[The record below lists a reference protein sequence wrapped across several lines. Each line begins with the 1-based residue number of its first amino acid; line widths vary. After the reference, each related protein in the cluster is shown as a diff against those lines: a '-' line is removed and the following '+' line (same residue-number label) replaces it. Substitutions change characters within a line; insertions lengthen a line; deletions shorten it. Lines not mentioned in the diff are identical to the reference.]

1 MFTLDQ
7 IKLAHSQV
15 KSGAD
20 FPKYLQD
27 LKELGVSV
35 YETFV
40 KNGNTNYSGINDYK
54 ISSGAKYDELSIAEI
69 SNSEDFKNDLKAHQQ
84 GKTDYS
90 TFCKDSA
97 KSGVEKWI
105 VDTKKMTCSYYDLA
119 GNEMLVEIIPQ

>member
-7 IKLAHSQV
+7 IKSSHSKV

-20 FPKYLQD
+20 FPKFVLEI
-27 LKELGVSV
+27 KGLGVTA

-40 KNGNTNYSGINDYK
+40 NNGNTNYLGINDYK

-69 SNSEDFKNDLKAHQQ
+69 SNPEDFKNDLKAHQQ
-84 GKTDYS
+84 GKTDYP

-105 VDTKKMTCSYYDLA
+105 VDTEKMTCSYYDLA
-119 GNEMLVEIIPQ
+119 GKEMLVDVIPQ